1 MFGNR
6 KERNRIDGRGIRRAD
21 ICLMAVFLFLALG
34 CFLWS
39 AAGRKE
45 GQILRISHDGQVLA
59 EMALSQTGGQKTAED
74 NGTARYC
81 LILCGEGVSCEW
93 YETRPDLTSAVPE
106 GVSYNLLVVSGAD
119 VSMEAAD
126 CQDQICVHHRPIR
139 GGGESIICLPHKL
152 VAEIA
157 GGADSET
164 PDVMA
169 NAGSA
174 GGDVTG
180 ERRHG
185 HETDG

>member
-1 MFGNR
+1 MNR
-6 KERNRIDGRGIRRAD
+6 MDDRRIRRAD
-21 ICLMAVFLFLALG
+21 ICLVAVFLLLALG
-34 CFLWS
+34 GFLLF

-45 GQILRISHDGQVLA
+45 GQVLRISCDGQVLA
-59 EMALSQTGGQKTAED
+59 EMSLSQTGMQKTAED
-74 NGTARYC
+74 NGKACYC

-93 YETRPDLTSAVPE
+93 FETRPDLTSAVPE
-106 GVSYNLLVVSGAD
+106 GLGYNLLVVSGSD

-157 GGADSET
+157 GGVDPET
-164 PDVMA
+164 LDGMA

-174 GGDVTG
+174 GDDVTG
-180 ERRHG
+180 EGRHG

>member
-21 ICLMAVFLFLALG
+21 ICLVAVFLLLALG
-34 CFLWS
+34 CFLWF
-39 AAGRKE
+39 AAVRKE
-45 GQILRISHDGQVLA
+45 GQVLRISCDGQVLA
-59 EMALSQTGGQKTAED
+59 EISLSQTGMQKTVED
-74 NGTARYC
+74 NGEARYC
-81 LILCGEGVSCEW
+81 LILCGERGSCEW
-93 YETRPDLTSAVPE
+93 FETRPNLTSTVPE
-106 GVSYNLLVVSGAD
+106 GLGYNLLVVSGSD

-126 CQDQICVHHRPIR
+126 CRDQICVHHSPIR
-139 GGGESIICLPHKL
+139 GRGESIICLPHKL
-152 VAEIA
+152 VVEIA
-157 GGADSET
+157 GGADPET

-174 GGDVTG
+174 GDDVTG